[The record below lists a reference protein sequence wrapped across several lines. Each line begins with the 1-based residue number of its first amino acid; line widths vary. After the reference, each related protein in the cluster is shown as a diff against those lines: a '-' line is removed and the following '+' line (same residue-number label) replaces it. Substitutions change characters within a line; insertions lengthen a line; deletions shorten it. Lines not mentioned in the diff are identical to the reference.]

1 MFHIVTGLETLIFL
15 MFDDENKLRLPRLPQ
30 ECLHGLPPKD
40 CPESDSDG
48 TYRCPSSNDVKYRMT
63 RCSIDALD
71 LYLVESGTAINIWV
85 CTRVYF
91 LPIALTAGEYV
102 FGVLSGLFIDVK
114 NV

>member
-15 MFDDENKLRLPRLPQ
+15 MFDDENKLRLSRLPQ
-30 ECLHGLPPKD
+30 ECLHGLPPKV

-63 RCSIDALD
+63 RCSIDAVD

-85 CTRVYF
+85 CCLIFKYFYFVYR
-91 LPIALTAGEYV
+91 
-102 FGVLSGLFIDVK
+102 LSRILIK
-114 NV
+114 KKP